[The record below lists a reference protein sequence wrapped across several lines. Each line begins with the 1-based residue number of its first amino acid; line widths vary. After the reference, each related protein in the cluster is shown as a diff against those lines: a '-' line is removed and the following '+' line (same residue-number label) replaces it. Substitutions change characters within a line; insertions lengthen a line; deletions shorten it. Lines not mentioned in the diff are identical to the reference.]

1 MRYLALPFVV
11 VMLTSPI
18 AAFDICKALHC
29 YEEPE
34 PPAVW
39 VTLKAVDLKDRNYQ
53 PTIRVDLTESDQICD
68 PSKVEVFMQSLA
80 IDKDGRGE
88 GSIMLDPETWAK
100 SSWEFSCSTPKD
112 SSKEHK
118 LSFTIHAINGE
129 EIEKMTFVTRFRQM
143 WPIIFTSVE
152 SDSMAETPEFSRGTL
167 YYVPEGGYRFEDYEE
182 L

>member
-1 MRYLALPFVV
+1 MRYLALPFIAA
-11 VMLTSPI
+11 MLTSPI
-18 AAFDICKALHC
+18 AAFDICRALHC
-29 YEEPE
+29 YEDSEA
-34 PPAVW
+34 PAVW

-53 PTIRVDLTESDQICD
+53 PRIRVDLTESDQVCD
-68 PSKVEVFMQSLA
+68 PSKVEIFMQPLA

-129 EIEKMTFVTRFRQM
+129 EIEKMTLVTRFRQM
-143 WPIIFTSVE
+143 WPIVFTSVE
-152 SDSMAETPEFSRGTL
+152 SDSMAERPEFSRGTL
-167 YYVPEGGYRFEDYEE
+167 HYVPEGGYRYEDYEE

>member
-1 MRYLALPFVV
+1 MRYLTLPFVAA
-11 VMLTSPI
+11 MFTSPI

-29 YEEPE
+29 YEESE
-34 PPAVW
+34 PPMVW

-53 PTIRVDLTESDQICD
+53 PVIRIDLTESDRVCD
-68 PSKVEVFMQSLA
+68 PSNVEIFMQSLA

-100 SSWEFSCSTPKD
+100 FSWEFSCSTPKD

-118 LSFTIHAINGE
+118 LNLTIHAINDE
-129 EIEKMTFVTRFRQM
+129 EIEKMTVVTRFRQM

-152 SDSMAETPEFSRGTL
+152 SDSMAEMPEFSRGTL
-167 YYVPEGGYRFEDYEE
+167 HYVPEGGYRFDEYEE